1 MPGTMQSKMIVIG
14 LTGNIGT
21 GKSTVREILA
31 GLGATTIDS
40 DTLGH
45 ELLDNNK
52 KIFSE
57 LLDMFG
63 QSILGEDNRIDRK
76 KLADIAFRD
85 REAQLQL
92 NRIMHITIDEEVRR
106 RIEQYRE
113 RGDRVV
119 VVEAALLVEASMNLK
134 MDYIWVTVAPRDVIL
149 SRLKNQKGLSEE
161 EILARF
167 DKQMSQEEKIT
178 YADTVIDT
186 DCSLEELREK
196 VTMLWHNL
204 DPVSDPDHG

>member
-1 MPGTMQSKMIVIG
+1 MILIG

-45 ELLDNNK
+45 ELLDNSK
-52 KIFSE
+52 KIYRE
-57 LLDMFG
+57 LVDMFG
-63 QSILGEDNRIDRK
+63 QNIVGEDNRIDRK

-85 REAQLQL
+85 KAAQLQL
-92 NRIMHITIDEEVRR
+92 NRIMHATIDEEVRR
-106 RIEQYRE
+106 RIEQSRK

-119 VVEAALLVEASMNLK
+119 VIEAALLIEANMNLT
-134 MDYIWVTVAPRDVIL
+134 MDLIWVTTAPRDVIL
-149 SRLKNQKGLSEE
+149 GRLKRQKGLSED

-167 DKQMSQEEKIT
+167 DKQMPQEEKIT
-178 YADTVIDT
+178 YADAVINT
-186 DCSLEELREK
+186 DCSIEELHEK
-196 VTMLWHNL
+196 VTMLWNTL
-204 DPVSDPDHG
+204 DLEGDTHRK

>member
-1 MPGTMQSKMIVIG
+1 MKVIG

-31 GLGATTIDS
+31 GLGAATIDS

-52 KIFSE
+52 KIFRE
-57 LLDMFG
+57 LVDLFG
-63 QSILGEDNRIDRK
+63 QNILGEDNKIDRK

-85 REAQLQL
+85 KEAQLQL
-92 NRIMHITIDEEVRR
+92 NRIMHTTIDEEVRR
-106 RIEQYRE
+106 RIDRYR
-113 RGDRVV
+113 RSGYRVV
-119 VVEAALLVEASMNLK
+119 VVEAALLVEASMNLH
-134 MDYIWVTVAPRDVIL
+134 MDQIWVTTAPRDVIL

-167 DKQMSQEEKIT
+167 DKQMPQEEKIT
-178 YADTVIDT
+178 YADVVIDT
-186 DCSLEELREK
+186 DCSFEELSK
-196 VTMLWHNL
+196 TVTVLWQNIEPESGDKHR
-204 DPVSDPDHG
+204 